1 MDKITK
7 ARNILK
13 AIGMPTQ
20 QQSELCALIL
30 LALAGIKK
38 SSAWN
43 CATNEWVR
51 VHDIIQYVN
60 QYYGKKYAENSRE
73 TFRKQALHHFRTA
86 AIAED
91 NGLATNSPNYSWRL
105 TAEFLQVVR
114 AGGIV
119 KAVNLFCNNHESLV
133 AIYSSKK
140 RIHPEMDVLLGAFIN
155 YIFIYSLSASAH
167 RSPSTAA
174 ETMPP
179 A

>member
-7 ARNILK
+7 AKNILK

-51 VHDIIQYVN
+51 VHDIIQHVN

-114 AGGIV
+114 AGGV
-119 KAVNLFCNNHESLV
+119 AKAVKIWV
-133 AIYSSKK
+133 TSKT
-140 RIHPEMDVLLGAFIN
+140 LC
-155 YIFIYSLSASAH
+155 
-167 RSPSTAA
+167 
-174 ETMPP
+174 
-179 A
+179 